1 MEKMY
6 PIQNITDSDKKS
18 PPLPVNDTQMPAKEN
33 IPVIEQKSPVL
44 PENYINMLD
53 YE

>member
-18 PPLPVNDTQMPAKEN
+18 PPLPVNDTKIPADKQMPSMK
-33 IPVIEQKSPVL
+33 QK
-44 PENYINMLD
+44 IK
-53 YE
+53 